1 MTSGHP
7 TSPALPFANPLGRV
21 ARLACQA
28 LGAPGAFAAV
38 HRGDAGMQLANA
50 GDAAGE
56 GRGRDALEA
65 VAREIMAAGR
75 PRAVDGAWAGAPI
88 LAGDGKPVGAVA
100 ALDGAARRWTPTD
113 LELLADLAALA
124 GAGLPAAEPGLGM
137 EDGTLLT
144 ILGVEQQWLRRL
156 LQSDMIG
163 IQIAEDEVIVQAND
177 AFLRM
182 VGYSREDLASG
193 RLRWREMTAPE
204 YAGADQR
211 AQDELTRRGSFRPYE
226 KEYLRKDGTRVPV
239 LLVGSLVRAEPL
251 CRVCF
256 AVDLTERKRLE
267 RRVRQAQ
274 RIESVVQLAGGV
286 AHDFN
291 NLLTAI
297 IGSTELLLDDGG
309 LADEPR
315 ADAEEILKAATRAA
329 QLTQQLLAFSR
340 KQVLKPVVVDL
351 NTVVDDLA
359 RLLRRLVG
367 ESVEL
372 ATELAPSVDPVV
384 ADLGQLEQ
392 AIADLVLRAR
402 DAMPQG
408 GRIVLATANHKVDAE
423 FAESRPDLRPGRYVV
438 LSVRDTGPVID
449 HAALESVFEPFAPQ
463 TGRGE
468 AGMGLASLYG
478 VVKQSGGY
486 AEVQADAGVGAQFTI
501 YLPAVTRPSR
511 EVAAAS
517 EDGEQVRASET
528 ILLVEDEDQ
537 VRTLTQRLLER
548 AGYTVV
554 SAADAQSAMALANR
568 HPGSIHL
575 LLVDMMLPDQS
586 GRELAAQITIH
597 RPAMKVLYI
606 SGTADDAIDR
616 HRVLSPGIEFLQKPF
631 AREQLVRKV
640 RKVLDAPLA
649 RS

>member
-1 MTSGHP
+1 MTSGP
-7 TSPALPFANPLGRV
+7 PMSPALPLANPLDRV
-21 ARLACQA
+21 ARLACGA
-28 LGAPGAFAAV
+28 LGVPGAFAALQ
-38 HRGDAGMQLANA
+38 HGEGGMRLGKA

-56 GRGRDALEA
+56 GRGRSALEA
-65 VAREIMAAGR
+65 VARELIAAGR
-75 PRAVDGAWAGAPI
+75 AKSVDGAWAGVPI
-88 LAGDGKPVGAVA
+88 VDAAGRPVGALA
-100 ALDGAARRWTPTD
+100 ALDGAQRRWTPAD
-113 LELLADLAALA
+113 LELLTDLAALVA
-124 GAGLPAAEPGLGM
+124 AGLPAAESGTVA
-137 EDGTLLT
+137 EEGTLLAV
-144 ILGVEQQWLRRL
+144 LGVEQQWVRRL

-177 AFLRM
+177 SFLRT

-204 YAGADQR
+204 YAEADER
-211 AQDELTRRGSFRPYE
+211 AREELTRQGSFRPYE

-251 CRVCF
+251 CRVSF
-256 AVDLTERKRLE
+256 VVDLTERKRLE

-297 IGSTELLLDDGG
+297 IGSAELLLDDGG

-315 ADAEEILKAATRAA
+315 ADLEEILKAANRAA

-359 RLLRRLVG
+359 RLLRRLAG

-372 ATELAPSVDPVV
+372 VTELAPSVEPIV
-384 ADLGQLEQ
+384 ADRGQLEQ

-408 GRIVLATANHKVDAE
+408 GRTVLATANHKVDAE

-438 LSVRDTGPVID
+438 LSARDSGPVVD
-449 HAALESVFEPFAPQ
+449 RAALESIFEPFAPPS
-463 TGRGE
+463 GRGE

-486 AEVQADAGVGAQFTI
+486 AEVQADAAGGALFTI

-511 EVAAAS
+511 EIAAMD
-517 EDGEQVRASET
+517 DGEKVRASET

-537 VRTLTQRLLER
+537 VRALTQRLLER

-597 RPAMKVLYI
+597 RPAVKVLYI
-606 SGTADDAIDR
+606 SGTTDDAIDR
-616 HRVLSPGIEFLQKPF
+616 HRALSPGIEFLQKPF